1 MSNYDSL
8 SLLYHRIWG
17 ESFLFRSID
26 DSLFTSQGEDS
37 YIGVTDEDYMGW
49 INLLYNFVFY

>member
-8 SLLYHRIWG
+8 SWLYHRIWG
-17 ESFLFRSID
+17 ESFLFRSI

-49 INLLYNFVFY
+49 INRG

>member
-8 SLLYHRIWG
+8 SWLYHRIWG

-37 YIGVTDEDYMGW
+37 YIGVTDEDYMGL
-49 INLLYNFVFY
+49 INRG